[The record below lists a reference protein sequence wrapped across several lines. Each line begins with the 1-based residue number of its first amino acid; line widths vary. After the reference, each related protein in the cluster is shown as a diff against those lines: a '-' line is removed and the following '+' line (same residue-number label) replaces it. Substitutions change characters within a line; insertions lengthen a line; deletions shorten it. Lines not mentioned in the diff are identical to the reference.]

1 MDKVLKFIKVQF
13 YKLVMGVLAFLATGF
28 LYGTWQNTRVVPEVQ
43 KNLNE
48 FMTDQAENNKTY
60 NAMLFNLN
68 QWKRKMEIIDSLKNS
83 KH

>member
-1 MDKVLKFIKVQF
+1 
-13 YKLVMGVLAFLATGF
+13 MGVLAFLATGF

-60 NAMLFNLN
+60 NAMLYYLN
-68 QWKRKMEIIDSLKNS
+68 KKEREREIVDSLKNL
-83 KH
+83 KTLTDDNR